1 MQTVSS
7 NNDID
12 IVFKMPVLTK
22 KSPKAISEDKFTGDI
37 TLKEEKIIHQ
47 LYDLFE
53 KYSEVVDV
61 IEISKPDEKGKRTII
76 FRRR

>member
-1 MQTVSS
+1 MQTVSLIS

-37 TLKEEKIIHQ
+37 TLKEEKVIHNFMTF
-47 LYDLFE
+47 LRNTVRSL
-53 KYSEVVDV
+53 
-61 IEISKPDEKGKRTII
+61 T
-76 FRRR
+76 

>member
-22 KSPKAISEDKFTGDI
+22 KSPKAISEDKFTGNI
-37 TLKEEKIIHQ
+37 TLKDEKVILQFLDIV
-47 LYDLFE
+47 E
-53 KYSEVVDV
+53 KYSEVVE
-61 IEISKPDEKGKRTII
+61 EIDFSNPDEKGKRTIV